1 MTLCAMLVYS
11 VIRVLTR
18 VIVIGMVPFSIIML
32 PFDLYKIQWLY
43 HFGYGLQKYFTNEY
57 LFGVLNVYQV
67 KKRQKMTEINDNYYS
82 VHSQI
87 FVIFSTYPNN
97 AVIAPNI
104 N

>member
-1 MTLCAMLVYS
+1 MVVSFWITE
-11 VIRVLTR
+11 IRISQMMKL
-18 VIVIGMVPFSIIML
+18 
-32 PFDLYKIQWLY
+32 
-43 HFGYGLQKYFTNEY
+43 Y

-67 KKRQKMTEINDNYYS
+67 KKIQKMTEINDNYYS